1 MIILV
6 VLNVD
11 FAVHRVMNWMIRP
24 GRGEGRGGA
33 EGAAGRRTEGSW
45 EGTILEEVVLEEE
58 EEGRWGGGFEFEGL
72 YNGERGGRGG
82 GWGEGEGRGVL
93 GRRVDLGNY
102 SSGEPVVLGGSGPG
116 EGQGLERVR
125 AGQAQYLSRCLNQV
139 CTKIINRQCFHM

>member
-45 EGTILEEVVLEEE
+45 EGTILEEV
-58 EEGRWGGGFEFEGL
+58 
-72 YNGERGGRGG
+72 
-82 GWGEGEGRGVL
+82 
-93 GRRVDLGNY
+93 
-102 SSGEPVVLGGSGPG
+102 S
-116 EGQGLERVR
+116 
-125 AGQAQYLSRCLNQV
+125 
-139 CTKIINRQCFHM
+139 

>member
-58 EEGRWGGGFEFEGL
+58 EEEGRWGGASSSRVYTTGNEEGAGVG
-72 YNGERGGRGG
+72 GERARGG
-82 GWGEGEGRGVL
+82 ESWGGVSTWGITVL
-93 GRRVDLGNY
+93 GSLW
-102 SSGEPVVLGGSGPG
+102 SW
-116 EGQGLERVR
+116 EGQGLGRVR
-125 AGQAQYLSRCLNQV
+125 AWRG
-139 CTKIINRQCFHM
+139 

>member
-24 GRGEGRGGA
+24 GR
-33 EGAAGRRTEGSW
+33 
-45 EGTILEEVVLEEE
+45 
-58 EEGRWGGGFEFEGL
+58 
-72 YNGERGGRGG
+72 
-82 GWGEGEGRGVL
+82 GEGEGRGVL